1 MAFNLCGLKAFAFA
15 AQMGYSK
22 EQVELL
28 RRFSVF
34 SVKLYAVAFLESSIG
49 SDAAVNDLQ
58 LFGKISAFK
67 SVDRELAEEADK
79 ILQRHLWYLTDI
91 PVMFALFS
99 DKVELDTK
107 SKMAVKLLS
116 FDIEKE
122 NTEVKLEKPRFP
134 EITEDSKLED
144 FLTPK
149 SLQFFS
155 ILGFGHDW
163 LSASP
168 DTWELDPDFFLAN
181 SFVKSVKVTN
191 DTGTYILY
199 KKD

>member
-1 MAFNLCGLKAFAFA
+1 
-15 AQMGYSK
+15 
-22 EQVELL
+22 
-28 RRFSVF
+28 
-34 SVKLYAVAFLESSIG
+34 
-49 SDAAVNDLQ
+49 
-58 LFGKISAFK
+58 
-67 SVDRELAEEADK
+67 
-79 ILQRHLWYLTDI
+79 
-91 PVMFALFS
+91 
-99 DKVELDTK
+99 
-107 SKMAVKLLS
+107 MAVKLLS

-155 ILGFGHDW
+155 ILVFGHDW

-168 DTWELDPDFFLAN
+168 DTWELDPDFFLTN